1 METKKFYKFSTA
13 AGMLHAEVIPTMQAL
28 GDQPWA
34 VRVRDTKGVLLLSFT
49 TEEMS
54 GREAATEA
62 VRLFLD
68 CKRDIHNKTFSIQ

>member
-13 AGMLHAEVIPTMQAL
+13 AGMLHAETIPMMQAL
-28 GDQPWA
+28 GDIPWA
-34 VRVRDTKGVLLLSFT
+34 VRLRDEKGVLLLSCT
-49 TEEMS
+49 VDEMS

-68 CKRDIHNKTFSIQ
+68 CKKDIYNKTFRAL